1 MGLPAPSD
9 EDGIPFFIGKNMS
22 DPDRLVVALSTQEYL
37 RAHNSFTVRIGE
49 TVTCR
54 PLASNA
60 TVSRCFADGVFGP
73 SVYSVI
79 YYSNRPGGVERARA
93 DVERALA
100 SWRTN

>member
-22 DPDRLVVALSTQEYL
+22 DPDRLIVALSTREYL
-37 RAHNSFTVRIGE
+37 RANNSGPASVGKTA
-49 TVTCR
+49 TCR
-54 PLASNA
+54 PLASNTA
-60 TVSRCFADGVFGP
+60 VSRCFTAGDFGP

-79 YYSNRPGGVERARA
+79 FYSNRAGGAERAKA

-100 SWRTN
+100 RWSTH